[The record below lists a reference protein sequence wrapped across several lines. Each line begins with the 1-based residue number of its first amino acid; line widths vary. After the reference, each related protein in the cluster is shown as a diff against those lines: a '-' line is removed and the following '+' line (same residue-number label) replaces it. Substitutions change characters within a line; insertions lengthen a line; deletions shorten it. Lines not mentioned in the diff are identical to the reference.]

1 MHYFTDVVKKYVDF
15 SGRARRQEYWMYT
28 LIYVA
33 LLIVVMIVDL
43 TLGTYPLLYSLL
55 ALGLFLPSLA
65 VGVRRLHDQDKS
77 GWWVL
82 VGIIP
87 FVGWIWAIVLMATEG
102 NPNPNQYGPSPKA
115 VNA

>member
-1 MHYFTDVVKKYVDF
+1 MHYFTDVVKRYADF
-15 SGRARRQEYWMYT
+15 NGRARRQEYWMYI
-28 LIYVA
+28 LFYAALVIVA
-33 LLIVVMIVDL
+33 LIIDFAVS
-43 TLGTYPLLYSLL
+43 TYPLFYLL
-55 ALGLFLPSLA
+55 VVLGLFLPTLG